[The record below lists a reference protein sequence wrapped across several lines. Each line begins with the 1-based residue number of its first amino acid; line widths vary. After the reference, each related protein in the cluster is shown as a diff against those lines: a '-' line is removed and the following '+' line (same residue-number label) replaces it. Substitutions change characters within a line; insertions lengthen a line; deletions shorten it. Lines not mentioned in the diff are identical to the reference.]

1 VGRSIALSLVVLSLI
16 GLASV
21 TADEPARGK
30 KGSSSPAPESTMA
43 AREAVVLPFVR
54 TNHPE
59 LADLLEQLKAMR
71 PVQYERAI
79 AELWQTT
86 RMLANF
92 KKNDE
97 RRYQAALDLWK
108 ARSRAELLAAE
119 LVGAPNPERETQ
131 LRAALD
137 NQIAAELRQQRLERE
152 LLAARLRKLDETIER
167 LETKRDA
174 VVETRYQNLLS
185 KGRRARRLEAG
196 QATP

>member
-1 VGRSIALSLVVLSLI
+1 VGRSIASSLVVLSVI

-21 TADEPARGK
+21 GADGPARGK
-30 KGSSSPAPESTMA
+30 KAGPGPASENTLA

-54 TNHPE
+54 ENHPE
-59 LADLLEQLKAMR
+59 LAEVLEPLKVMK
-71 PVQYERAI
+71 PDQYERAI

-108 ARSRAELLAAE
+108 ARSRAELIAAQ
-119 LVGAPNPERETQ
+119 LVGAPSPDRESQ
-131 LRAALD
+131 LRAALE

-152 LLAARLRKLDETIER
+152 LLTARLRKLDETIER

-196 QATP
+196 QTTP